1 MGITYSKQYYITISK
16 LSTDDDTEPLIL
28 YSNLTDNLDSIQDF
42 LLGNSDSKI
51 SKNIKKQ
58 FDNWFETNK
67 MALNELQEDNLEN
80 EKRRK
85 VPVTA
90 FDIRAK
96 AGCYDLP
103 GLDPSSVEEAR
114 VDREAR
120 RDINI
125 IHHYERNSN
134 PYNHYIT
141 SGFLECNTM
150 ADFFDK
156 SRYEERYS
164 KIDYTHPKE
173 ATGLEYFFLFFEKYM
188 NKDFC
193 WNENKYHPIPLKITL
208 QVRYRL
214 SDFES
219 RNYIDL
225 STKML
230 GLSPKDWRQSKK
242 VCKEKDG

>member
-1 MGITYSKQYYITISK
+1 MGITYSRQYYITISK
-16 LSTDDDTEPLIL
+16 LPTDDDTEPLIL

-42 LLGNSDSKI
+42 LLGNTDSKI

-67 MALNELQEDNLEN
+67 NALNELQEDNLEY

-90 FDIRAK
+90 FDIKNK
-96 AGCYDLP
+96 AGYYIPQSGD
-103 GLDPSSVEEAR
+103 SVEEENR
-114 VDREAR
+114 MDREAV
-120 RDINI
+120 RDWNI
-125 IHHYERNSN
+125 IMGYERNPN

-156 SRYEERYS
+156 SRYGERYS
-164 KIDYTHPKE
+164 KIKYTHPKE

-188 NKDFC
+188 NKDFY
-193 WNENKYHPIPLKITL
+193 WNKNKYHPIPLKITL
-208 QVRYRL
+208 QVRYR
-214 SDFES
+214 SYDFES